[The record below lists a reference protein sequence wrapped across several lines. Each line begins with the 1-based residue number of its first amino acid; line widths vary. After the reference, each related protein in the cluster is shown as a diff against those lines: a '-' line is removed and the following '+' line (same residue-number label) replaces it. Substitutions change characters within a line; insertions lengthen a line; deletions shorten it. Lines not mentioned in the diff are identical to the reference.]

1 MGEQGTRGLMTVGEL
16 ASRVGVTVR
25 TIQYYDQ
32 KGLLHPSSKSEQNQ
46 RLYSRDD
53 EERLYRILT
62 LKFLG
67 FSLTRSYL
75 EIWAKTFTTF
85 PQGAS
90 AYLVIIGACV
100 FVGLIICLNLVMHGL
115 NYNKLKKLEQLS
127 RKGKF

>member
-1 MGEQGTRGLMTVGEL
+1 MPSFEDDLMTVGEL
-16 ASRVGVTVR
+16 ARRVGVTVR

-46 RLYSRDD
+46 RLYSAED

-75 EIWAKTFTTF
+75 ETWAKTFTTF